1 LEESTVDTSEQSLYD
16 ELCDLVDRKPK
27 NLLQALKA
35 LVSKHTREQSWKSTE
50 PRASP
55 RTVVLRQPPKA
66 QPASQVSAADE
77 GWQTV
82 TYKKSPA
89 TANGSAWHFRKDDW
103 QPAKGKMIGFPVDA
117 SHLGSS
123 LDECS
128 GLSWVMCTNQPDE
141 AENAIDMIQGAVSD
155 KDDHSLTLIFDGRFS
170 QLGTWAESAKLMRV
184 PGTCNG
190 RLQLKKVWVV
200 ECGPHPAT
208 LRTRAETPLVVTKP
222 PRSPADQRVNSYVLR
237 VSIDWYYTP
246 AAWEEV
252 QRRPAQSFRAWALSH
267 GVKPFSIMDSWDF
280 QQCGTHRISGLVRV
294 SALAD
299 AQKLFHQSGITLDPT
314 QHRWFCDVLGNKS
327 TFSSASKVCW
337 LPWKESES
345 YDAYLQRVIC
355 EASNGLAL
363 GDKQLGIKISPQDA
377 RWTAPL
383 CHWRLRGAPPHWH
396 APDIESLAQ
405 ELGFKDIEITQ
416 KARVRHGAA
425 WVFRAQRLDDLNV
438 LQQVVDWEGDGQI
451 GEVEVIKEATRRS
464 QKITTNL
471 QQERVVDFSFTQLK
485 RNQGRLEKRPLHCTP
500 IEKKRPHIPEE
511 DQEDSA
517 MGNTAWMPTGRV
529 VSNAADGNCL
539 WYALAEKASTAEK
552 KRSHRQMRA
561 WTVSLMK
568 QNAELET
575 LWINQLRPDSR
586 GKPSQLT
593 WQDYLSEQNTV
604 QTWSGAFEA
613 AICCEGLGYRLWI
626 CTDDG
631 HLHLLNPEGA
641 NDFVCLKYHCAG
653 HYELIQEVNETE
665 LQERLKF
672 LNEKGSKPKDT
683 QMRGGVVRPGL
694 SDFASSRAT
703 LKTCKSKSVVKPKA
717 ARSGKR
723 VTPALTDFAS
733 GSSRHR
739 PTTHR
744 QVCIPSR
751 SFRTADTKVT
761 DLPD

>member
-1 LEESTVDTSEQSLYD
+1 LE
-16 ELCDLVDRKPK
+16 C
-27 NLLQALKA
+27 
-35 LVSKHTREQSWKSTE
+35 
-50 PRASP
+50 
-55 RTVVLRQPPKA
+55 
-66 QPASQVSAADE
+66 
-77 GWQTV
+77 
-82 TYKKSPA
+82 
-89 TANGSAWHFRKDDW
+89 
-103 QPAKGKMIGFPVDA
+103 
-117 SHLGSS
+117 
-123 LDECS
+123 
-128 GLSWVMCTNQPDE
+128 
-141 AENAIDMIQGAVSD
+141 
-155 KDDHSLTLIFDGRFS
+155 
-170 QLGTWAESAKLMRV
+170 
-184 PGTCNG
+184 
-190 RLQLKKVWVV
+190 
-200 ECGPHPAT
+200 
-208 LRTRAETPLVVTKP
+208 
-222 PRSPADQRVNSYVLR
+222 
-237 VSIDWYYTP
+237 
-246 AAWEEV
+246 
-252 QRRPAQSFRAWALSH
+252 
-267 GVKPFSIMDSWDF
+267 
-280 QQCGTHRISGLVRV
+280 
-294 SALAD
+294 
-299 AQKLFHQSGITLDPT
+299 
-314 QHRWFCDVLGNKS
+314 
-327 TFSSASKVCW
+327 
-337 LPWKESES
+337 
-345 YDAYLQRVIC
+345 
-355 EASNGLAL
+355 
-363 GDKQLGIKISPQDA
+363 
-377 RWTAPL
+377 
-383 CHWRLRGAPPHWH
+383 
-396 APDIESLAQ
+396 PDIESLAK

-471 QQERVVDFSFTQLK
+471 QQERVVDFSFTQLQ

-500 IEKKRPHIPEE
+500 IEKKRPHIQEE
-511 DQEDSA
+511 DQDDSA

-672 LNEKGSKPKDT
+672 LNEKGSKPKGT

-733 GSSRHR
+733 GLPATGPP
-739 PTTHR
+739 PTGKSVFLRDHSVL
-744 QVCIPSR
+744 QIP
-751 SFRTADTKVT
+751 K
-761 DLPD
+761 